1 MGVLAIGVL
10 LRIRRAISDWSLA
23 AGLSALS
30 VESIFG
36 GLAARSSTLAELMHW
51 LLWQV
56 FVLSL
61 LPGFWL
67 LFSLTYARGNAR
79 EFVSRWR
86 ILLGIVLFVPPGIVI
101 GFREHLIIP
110 VLDAR
115 AGHGMLRLEWPGI
128 LLYLFLLI
136 GWLLILMNLE
146 RTFRASVGTI
156 RWRIKFMLL
165 GIGVLFVVRLYT
177 SSQALLFHGL
187 DLSLQS
193 VNAGAT
199 LIATLLILRSF
210 FRARHFDMGI
220 YPSQSVLQGSLTV
233 LLAGIYLLVV
243 GVFAKV
249 AAYLGGDAAFGI
261 KAFVVL
267 VSVVVLA
274 VLLQSDRVR
283 LHLNRFVSRNF
294 HRPVYDY
301 RTVWKQFTDATA
313 SRVEEA
319 DLCRSLVR
327 LTADV
332 FHALSVAIWLLE
344 DDNGTLRLAGSTFL
358 SETRASGLALQ
369 QAETLEVLDY
379 LREHPEPVDIES
391 SKKPW
396 AAALR
401 QIHPAEFPNGGRRVC
416 IPMLAHN
423 EVIGVFILGDRVAGT
438 AFSLQDFDMLKCV
451 ADHATSSLRN
461 VQLSRALLQ
470 AKEMEAFQTMATF
483 FVHDLKNGASTLN
496 LMLQNLPIHF
506 DDPAFREDAL
516 RGISKTVTH
525 INRLI
530 GRLSLLRHELKIQS
544 AESDL
549 NEIVTDAL
557 AGMEKSVAA
566 NLVKN
571 MRPLPKIFL
580 DREQMLKVI
589 TNLVINATEAV
600 AREGEVRIATSQT
613 NGSVILAVEDNG
625 PGMSPDFLNRSL
637 FRPFQTTKKTGLG
650 IGLFQSKMIV
660 EAHGGRIIVVSE
672 VGKGTTFQVVL
683 PVRPPAK

>member
-1 MGVLAIGVL
+1 MNLTVQLSIASSVCVGVLAIGVL

-249 AAYLGGDAAFGI
+249 AAP
-261 KAFVVL
+261 
-267 VSVVVLA
+267 LA
-274 VLLQSDRVR
+274 SKR
-283 LHLNRFVSRNF
+283 LWFWS
-294 HRPVYDY
+294 
-301 RTVWKQFTDATA
+301 
-313 SRVEEA
+313 
-319 DLCRSLVR
+319 
-327 LTADV
+327 
-332 FHALSVAIWLLE
+332 
-344 DDNGTLRLAGSTFL
+344 
-358 SETRASGLALQ
+358 
-369 QAETLEVLDY
+369 
-379 LREHPEPVDIES
+379 
-391 SKKPW
+391 
-396 AAALR
+396 
-401 QIHPAEFPNGGRRVC
+401 
-416 IPMLAHN
+416 
-423 EVIGVFILGDRVAGT
+423 
-438 AFSLQDFDMLKCV
+438 
-451 ADHATSSLRN
+451 
-461 VQLSRALLQ
+461 
-470 AKEMEAFQTMATF
+470 
-483 FVHDLKNGASTLN
+483 
-496 LMLQNLPIHF
+496 
-506 DDPAFREDAL
+506 
-516 RGISKTVTH
+516 
-525 INRLI
+525 
-530 GRLSLLRHELKIQS
+530 RLSYSPFCFNPI
-544 AESDL
+544 A
-549 NEIVTDAL
+549 
-557 AGMEKSVAA
+557 SVC
-566 NLVKN
+566 
-571 MRPLPKIFL
+571 
-580 DREQMLKVI
+580 
-589 TNLVINATEAV
+589 T
-600 AREGEVRIATSQT
+600 
-613 NGSVILAVEDNG
+613 
-625 PGMSPDFLNRSL
+625 
-637 FRPFQTTKKTGLG
+637 
-650 IGLFQSKMIV
+650 
-660 EAHGGRIIVVSE
+660 
-672 VGKGTTFQVVL
+672 
-683 PVRPPAK
+683 